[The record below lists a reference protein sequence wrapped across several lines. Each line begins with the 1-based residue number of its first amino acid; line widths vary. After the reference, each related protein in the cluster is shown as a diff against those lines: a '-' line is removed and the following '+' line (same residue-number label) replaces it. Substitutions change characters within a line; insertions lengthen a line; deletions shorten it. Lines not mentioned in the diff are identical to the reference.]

1 MKRRT
6 AADKRSLQKG
16 ADMKSEDDVL
26 GSYTGICTEDRYEIP
41 VQDADDL

>member
-6 AADKRSLQKG
+6 AADKRSLCKG
-16 ADMKSEDDVL
+16 ADMKSEEDVL
-26 GSYTGICTEDRYEIP
+26 GSYTGICTEDDYETP

>member
-6 AADKRSLQKG
+6 ATDKRSLKKG
-16 ADMKSEDDVL
+16 ADIKSENDGL

-41 VQDADDL
+41 GQDADNL

>member
-6 AADKRSLQKG
+6 ATDKRSLKKG

-41 VQDADDL
+41 VQEADDL